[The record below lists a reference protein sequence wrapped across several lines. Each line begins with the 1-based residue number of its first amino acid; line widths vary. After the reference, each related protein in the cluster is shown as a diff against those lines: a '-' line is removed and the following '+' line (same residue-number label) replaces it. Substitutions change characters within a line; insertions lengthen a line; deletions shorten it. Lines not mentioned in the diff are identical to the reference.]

1 MTAMHWLWL
10 GAIALMLLSL
20 AVLLPPLLTETTSV
34 PAERDEVKLRRLYQA
49 QLAELEQERQGS
61 RLSETDHAQ
70 AMEELQR
77 RLLNELERPKRS
89 AAWRQSAWVKR
100 GSALALAVLLP
111 VAAFGLYLQVGDPQA
126 AARLTQAQPDAHSGQ
141 NDQVQAMVDGLA
153 RRLQEQPQNLP
164 AWVMLARSY
173 ETLERYDDAAQ
184 AWRQA
189 LQEAQHSQ
197 MDAEVQAMLWADMA
211 DALASARGGSLDGEA
226 GQAIAQALKLQ
237 PTQPKALALAGSAAL
252 RLGELGQA
260 RKHWQALLALLEPGS
275 DLALRVQDDL
285 LKLETLSQ
293 EGGQPVAAKAKV
305 PETSPS
311 RLSGELRWA
320 AGQTTHTAQI
330 QGTQAQV
337 FVVVRAD
344 GHPRPVAVLRLPAS
358 ALPTHFTLGP
368 ENLLDPSVALPA
380 FAALRVQARLSLDGQ
395 AMPKNGDVYSPALV
409 AAPGASALVLELGA
423 VP

>member
-70 AMEELQR
+70 AVEELQR

-89 AAWRQSAWVKR
+89 AAWCQSAWVKR

-126 AARLTQAQPDAHSGQ
+126 AARLTQEQPDAHGGQ

-189 LQEAQHSQ
+189 LQEAQRSQ

-275 DLALRVQDDL
+275 DLAQRVQDDL
-285 LKLETLSQ
+285 LKLETLSP
-293 EGGQPVAAKAKV
+293 EDGQSVAAKAKT
-305 PETSPS
+305 PEASSS

-320 AGQTTHTAQI
+320 AGQTTQTAQI

-368 ENLLDPSVALPA
+368 ENLLDPSVSLPA

-395 AMPKNGDVYSPALV
+395 AMPKNGDVYSSALV